1 MRRDWMQTKHDLGVG
16 GHELNQSATD
26 TLKQAAAEQHLPTI
40 NETNPPKVIGEW
52 DEAEI
57 PYGYGYAARKHLGA
71 QHPVWND
78 RLEAKLEKEW
88 NTNEDLGRRD
98 WKTVRLL
105 VLRGY
110 EYDEKSNT
118 WGPLVG
124 TESEKASFAGITR
137 Q

>member
-88 NTNEDLGRRD
+88 
-98 WKTVRLL
+98 V
-105 VLRGY
+105 
-110 EYDEKSNT
+110 
-118 WGPLVG
+118 VG
-124 TESEKASFAGITR
+124 TGRPCGCWSSAGTNTTRSPTRGDRSSAPRARRLPSPASRDSDF
-137 Q
+137 